1 MTNQLFIQ
9 GATIYT
15 ESAVIDSGNL
25 LMEHGKIVSISE
37 QFISIHDTTPIIDGE
52 GLTVIPGFIDGHI
65 HGAQGADTMD
75 ATYETMQTIAR
86 ALPAEGTTSFVA
98 TTLTQSSQQI
108 ERALKNIAT
117 YQNECKEAELL
128 GAHLEGPFIH
138 PQKKGAQREEY
149 IVPANINTFQRW
161 QELAQGSIK
170 TVTLAPECDD
180 AGLIPFLRE
189 KNIVISAGHTIANY
203 AQMKTAVEEGVRQV
217 THLANGM
224 PSLHHREVG
233 VLGATFLLEKITAEV
248 IADGMHLV
256 PEMLEIIYKQLGSE
270 RIILITDAIR
280 ATGLSDGIYEL
291 GGQEV
296 YVKDGRATLS
306 DGSLAGSIITMI
318 EAVHMM
324 LKIPHVTLADIVQ
337 MTAMNPA
344 KQLNL
349 FDDKGSIAVGKDADL
364 VLLDADFNIKY
375 TICRG
380 EIAYQEGM

>member
-37 QFISIHDTTPIIDGE
+37 RFISIHDTTPIIDGE

>member
-248 IADGMHLV
+248 IADGMHLA

-270 RIILITDAIR
+270 RIILITDAMR

>member
-1 MTNQLFIQ
+1 
-9 GATIYT
+9 
-15 ESAVIDSGNL
+15 
-25 LMEHGKIVSISE
+25 
-37 QFISIHDTTPIIDGE
+37 
-52 GLTVIPGFIDGHI
+52 
-65 HGAQGADTMD
+65 
-75 ATYETMQTIAR
+75 
-86 ALPAEGTTSFVA
+86 
-98 TTLTQSSQQI
+98 
-108 ERALKNIAT
+108 
-117 YQNECKEAELL
+117 
-128 GAHLEGPFIH
+128 
-138 PQKKGAQREEY
+138 QKKGAQREEY

-189 KNIVISAGHTIANY
+189 KNIVISAGHTISNY
-203 AQMKTAVEEGVRQV
+203 AQMKMAVEEGVRQV

-364 VLLDADFNIKY
+364 VLL
-375 TICRG
+375 
-380 EIAYQEGM
+380 